1 MVEPESAL
9 AISMCALLCL
19 GGLAQYMQSRG
30 GKLAR
35 AAPVIVLS
43 LLLLI
48 SASGMLVLSG
58 SLSSSSDWRA
68 ALVTGEAPEATT

>member
-1 MVEPESAL
+1 MVEPEGAL

-19 GGLAQYMQSRG
+19 GGLAQYLQSRG

-35 AAPVIVLS
+35 AAPLIVLF

-48 SASGMLVLSG
+48 SVSGMIFLGG
-58 SLSSSSDWRA
+58 SLSSTTEFRP
-68 ALVTGEAPEATT
+68 ALETGD